1 MMYEFGEVPLRRQH
15 MKRIVVTITLVAAA
29 AWILAIPAAAQGRSQ
44 GHPGGGSDAAGSMG
58 DSGTHG
64 NSASAGGSHG
74 SSNPMKSTDPA
85 GVLQHINPNLA
96 TTLQTL
102 TGATDIAD
110 LQKDAM
116 AFKNF
121 GQFVAAAHVAKNLN
135 IEGGFAALMCDMT
148 TKGAIV
154 AGNAAACSN
163 MTKMSLGKA
172 IQTLDP
178 QADAKSESKKA
189 MNQANQ
195 DVKDSS
201 GS

>member
-1 MMYEFGEVPLRRQH
+1 
-15 MKRIVVTITLVAAA
+15 MKRMVVTITLVAAA

-44 GHPGGGSDAAGSMG
+44 SHPGGGSAAAGSMG

-74 SSNPMKSTDPA
+74 SSNPMKSTDP
-85 GVLQHINPNLA
+85 GSVLQHINPNLE
-96 TTLQTL
+96 TKLEHL
-102 TGATDIAD
+102 TGATNLTD
-110 LQKDAM
+110 LQTDAM

-135 IEGGFAALMCDMT
+135 ITGGFAALMCDMT
-148 TKGAIV
+148 MKTAVGATSTCT
-154 AGNAAACSN
+154 NK
-163 MTKMSLGKA
+163 TKMSLGKA

-178 QADAKSESKKA
+178 NADAKSESKKA
-189 MNQANQ
+189 TQQAKE
-195 DVKDSS
+195 DVNES